1 MRVRAISIQEFSK
14 KPQES
19 SSQGPLR
26 FYEQRIW
33 CAFEPPATSIMR
45 RTPVPETILAIALS
59 ACIVEPELLNSE
71 RIKQRFGSYGIDVL
85 HSENGLRRASLHSI
99 ENGAK
104 VCRTCAVVRFDSVPN
119 DVIGGEHA
127 QILAGS
133 SIGETFKANGWT
145 IYKETRYVGELQVPT
160 RSHAVLN
167 LMALNDHDHLAMHA
181 YRLLLKKDRQT
192 IDYATIVEVHHP
204 DYLGREDVS
213 ELYLVDAPARLTE
226 TELREVSELVLQ
238 TA

>member
-1 MRVRAISIQEFSK
+1 MH
-14 KPQES
+14 
-19 SSQGPLR
+19 
-26 FYEQRIW
+26 
-33 CAFEPPATSIMR
+33 

-104 VCRTCAVVRFDSVPN
+104 VCRTCAVVRFDSVPT
-119 DVIGGEHA
+119 DIIGNEHA

-145 IYKETRYVGELQVPT
+145 IYKETRYVGELQMPT
-160 RSHAVLN
+160 QSHAVLA
-167 LMALNDHDHLAMHA
+167 LMALHDRASLAMHA
-181 YRLLLKKDRQT
+181 YRLLLKKDQQT
-192 IDYATIVEVHHP
+192 VDYATIVEVHHP
-204 DYLGREDVS
+204 EYLSRDEVTG
-213 ELYLVDAPARLTE
+213 LYLVDAPARLTE
-226 TELREVSELVLQ
+226 NELREVSELVLQ
-238 TA
+238 PL